1 MSRLTYETALTLIY
15 DPVAGNRA
23 ATRSALYTLGFRHI
37 ELAPSL
43 SQLAEFIAANPPD
56 LVICEVEGFESELC
70 QFVQNL
76 RQDTSGYNPFLVV
89 IVTAWK
95 KSSSLVSRVIN
106 SGADDLLLRPFSP
119 ALLGQ
124 RIKTHVER
132 RKGFVITTDYVGPD
146 RRSDSSRPSAVE
158 LFTPPN
164 SLQIKA
170 KEGLSDEEASRRL
183 KSQLDAA
190 RRKLLIEKLRRD
202 CFQICVL
209 WRLLDQHLPGISR
222 YEVDVSKL
230 KHIVG
235 VVLRRCEKTEF
246 INARRPC
253 EDILAAIE
261 GFEIGADRST
271 ALHMLGKAALDL
283 QHMLGP
289 DKSISDHLTEID
301 TTVALIHARTDAALA
316 S

>member
-56 LVICEVEGFESELC
+56 LVICEVEGFETEPC

-76 RQDTSGYNPFLVV
+76 RQDASGYNPFLVV

-119 ALLGQ
+119 TLLGQ

-132 RKGFVITTDYVGPD
+132 RKGFVTTTDYVWPGPAE
-146 RRSDSSRPSAVE
+146 RLFARPSAVE

-170 KEGLSDEEASRRL
+170 KGGLSDEEASRRL

-190 RRKLLIEKLRRD
+190 RQKLLVEKFGRD

-209 WRLLDQHLPGISR
+209 WRLLDKHLPGISR

-230 KHIVG
+230 KHVVG
-235 VVLRRCEKTEF
+235 VVLRRCEETEF
-246 INARRPC
+246 KNARR
-253 EDILAAIE
+253 
-261 GFEIGADRST
+261 R
-271 ALHMLGKAALDL
+271 
-283 QHMLGP
+283 
-289 DKSISDHLTEID
+289 
-301 TTVALIHARTDAALA
+301 ARIFWRR
-316 S
+316 